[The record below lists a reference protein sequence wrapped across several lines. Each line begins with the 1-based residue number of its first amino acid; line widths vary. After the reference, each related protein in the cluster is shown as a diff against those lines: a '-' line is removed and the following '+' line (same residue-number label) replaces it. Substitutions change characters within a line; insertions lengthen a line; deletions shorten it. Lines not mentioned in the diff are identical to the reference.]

1 MSNIYEHLLY
11 SNITAINEDYYNES
25 ITRMEKFYENNI
37 NSLIT
42 FIIPSINRESLENTI
57 RSLEEQ
63 KYEKWCGI
71 IIFDNC
77 YPSENIKKKL
87 DNDLRFLYISI
98 KKRGG
103 MFIENDKIRSFSGD
117 VRNIGM
123 SLIKTDWIA
132 FIDDDDT
139 ISKDYLTIFTQE
151 IKTDKLIDCIIFRMV
166 SDNKIIPSNNLPVLI
181 KGHIGISFIY
191 RTSLYKEGFIF
202 YSCDIEDYVLL
213 KELED
218 NNKKIIILPYI
229 KYFIKNIKHNNNF
242 LYTNEKKL
250 KKVVI
255 KKEKKIIYSKK

>member
-11 SNITAINEDYYNES
+11 SNITSINEDYYNES

-77 YPSENIKKKL
+77 YPSENIKKIL

-98 KKRGG
+98 KKRGCTY
-103 MFIENDKIRSFSGD
+103 IDNENIKGFSGD

-139 ISKDYLTIFTQE
+139 ISKDYLTIFLQE
-151 IKTDKLIDCIIFRMV
+151 IKTDKLVDCIIFRMV
-166 SDNKIIPSNNLPVLI
+166 LDNKIIPSSNLSIINN
-181 KGHIGISFIY
+181 
-191 RTSLYKEGFIF
+191 
-202 YSCDIEDYVLL
+202 
-213 KELED
+213 
-218 NNKKIIILPYI
+218 
-229 KYFIKNIKHNNNF
+229 
-242 LYTNEKKL
+242 
-250 KKVVI
+250 
-255 KKEKKIIYSKK
+255 